1 MKKILFQYIIPAAM
15 VAGFLCF
22 FMYDAL
28 HYVTNADD
36 SFNDEYVSKLGMVEA
51 AKLFFSNINGRWFSH
66 IVTAI
71 AFHFLKHNVVYYAVY
86 LTAMMLV
93 FVAAISVLHKTFL
106 RTFHK
111 KEVTILT
118 SISFA
123 FVFTATIYFL
133 LFVGREE
140 IWAWVSSVNN
150 HLLSVIVAVLL
161 FSLLIKERVGGVAIF
176 RTIGVLLLAAAIG
189 GLNEVNAVCTV
200 LAVGGLMAMQHFQYP
215 TLKLSK
221 LNMWLAIFV
230 ILASLSANVLSGGYE
245 SRMNSLPS
253 FTIAQSIKNTVH
265 TFALPIMQYQYIVLR
280 LFVLVAFW
288 FFMRRSLY
296 SPTLSLKD
304 TIEMLL
310 IIFILS
316 PIEAVPFGILS
327 ITFVSFFGHCYTL
340 SDITPARGEVWA
352 YTLLLL
358 AVFALANRIAQHS
371 AKP

>member
-22 FMYDAL
+22 FFYDAL
-28 HYVTNADD
+28 HYITNADD
-36 SFNDEYVSKLGMVEA
+36 SFNDEYVSKLGVVEA

-66 IVTAI
+66 IVTAV

-93 FVAAISVLHKTFL
+93 FVASISIFHASYL
-106 RTFHK
+106 RTFVR

-123 FVFTATIYFL
+123 WVFTATIYFL

-161 FSLLIKERVGGVAIF
+161 FSLLIKEGVSSGAIF
-176 RTIGVLLLAAAIG
+176 RTLLVFLLAAAIG
-189 GLNEVNAVCTV
+189 GLNEVNAVCTA
-200 LAVGGLMAMQHFQYP
+200 LSVGGLMAMQHFQYP

-221 LNMWLAIFV
+221 LNMWLAIIV
-230 ILASLSANVLSGGYE
+230 ILASLATNILSGGYE

-253 FTIAQSIKNTVH
+253 FTLMQSLKNTVH

-280 LFVLVAFW
+280 AWVLLTFIQYLAPPSPYGGKVVHVTPLLW
-288 FFMRRSLY
+288 RSWGRL
-296 SPTLSLKD
+296 
-304 TIEMLL
+304 
-310 IIFILS
+310 
-316 PIEAVPFGILS
+316 FGILG
-327 ITFVSFFGHCYTL
+327 IVVVSFFGHCFTL

-358 AVFALANRIAQHS
+358 AVFALANRNAE
-371 AKP
+371 